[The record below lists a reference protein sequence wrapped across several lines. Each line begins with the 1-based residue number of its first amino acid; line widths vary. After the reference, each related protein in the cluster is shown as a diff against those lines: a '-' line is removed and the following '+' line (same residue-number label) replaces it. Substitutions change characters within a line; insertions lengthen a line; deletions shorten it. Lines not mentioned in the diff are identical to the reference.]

1 MKKHGLILLCST
13 VFLLC
18 SCGPRLTCNLHELVT
33 PPDARVAMVDK
44 MFPHRSMK
52 STDCFGHPVYVKTG
66 SWGQTQDE
74 YLYRLN
80 GVLYQKRTI
89 QYAKAN
95 RPIIRRN
102 DVPESPALTATEMQE
117 QFTIDPDIP
126 KEVWMQPV
134 GTQSVWIDGERQ
146 EYNEYACIPAKQ
158 FDFAKARKTRK
169 PARVSPLC
177 RLPIKDKAGTET
189 PLRLAAG
196 VPLMAIDVAAG
207 LLFFVTENTLL
218 ITAELI
224 SFPIDQTIY
233 IARRQP
239 QQYTGPAW
247 QPAP

>member
-52 STDCFGHPVYVKTG
+52 STDCFEDPVYVETG

-126 KEVWMQPV
+126 EEVWMQPV
-134 GTQSVWIDGERQ
+134 WIDGERP

-158 FDFAKARKTRK
+158 FDFAKARKIRK
-169 PARVSPLC
+169 LDTVFPLC

-196 VPLMAIDVAAG
+196 APLMAIDVAAG
-207 LLFFVTENTLL
+207 LLFFVTENALL

-224 SFPIDQTIY
+224 SFPIEHSIN
-233 IARRQP
+233 IAQQQQRQ
-239 QQYTGPAW
+239 QTGPAW
-247 QPAP
+247 QPAQ

>member
-13 VFLLC
+13 VFSLC

-52 STDCFGHPVYVKTG
+52 STDCFEDPVYVETG
-66 SWGQTQDE
+66 SWGHTQDE

-102 DVPESPALTATEMQE
+102 DVPESPALTAAEMQE

-126 KEVWMQPV
+126 EEVWMQPV
-134 GTQSVWIDGERQ
+134 GTQPAWIDGKRQ
-146 EYNEYACIPAKQ
+146 VYNEYACIPAKQ
-158 FDFAKARKTRK
+158 FDFAKARKIRK
-169 PARVSPLC
+169 PDTLFPLC
-177 RLPIKDKAGTET
+177 RLPLKDKAGTET

-196 VPLMAIDVAAG
+196 APLMAIDVAAG
-207 LLFFVTENTLL
+207 LLFFVTENALL

-224 SFPIDQTIY
+224 SLPIEHSIN
-233 IARRQP
+233 IAQQQQRQ
-239 QQYTGPAW
+239 QTGPAW
-247 QPAP
+247 QTAP

>member
-1 MKKHGLILLCST
+1 MKHGLILLCST
-13 VFLLC
+13 ATLLC
-18 SCGPRLTCNLHELVT
+18 SCGARITCNLHELVT

-52 STDCFGHPVYVKTG
+52 TTDCFEYSVYVETG
-66 SWGQTQDE
+66 SWGHTQDE

-102 DVPESPALTATEMQE
+102 DVPESPALTAAEMQE

-126 KEVWMQPV
+126 EEVWMQPV
-134 GTQSVWIDGERQ
+134 GTQPAWIDGKRQ
-146 EYNEYACIPAKQ
+146 VYNEYACIPAKQ
-158 FDFAKARKTRK
+158 FDFAKARKIRK
-169 PARVSPLC
+169 PDTLFPLC
-177 RLPIKDKAGTET
+177 RLPLKDKAGTET

-196 VPLMAIDVAAG
+196 APLMAIDVAAG
-207 LLFFVTENTLL
+207 LLFYVTENALL

-239 QQYTGPAW
+239 QQQTGPAW
-247 QPAP
+247 QPAQ

>member
-1 MKKHGLILLCST
+1 MKKHVLLLLCST

-18 SCGPRLTCNLHELVT
+18 SCGARLTCNLHELVS

-52 STDCFGHPVYVKTG
+52 STDCFGESVYVETG

-74 YLYRLN
+74 YLYQLN

-102 DVPESPALTATEMQE
+102 DVMESPALTAAEMQE

-126 KEVWMQPV
+126 EEVWMQPV
-134 GTQSVWIDGERQ
+134 WIDGKRR

-158 FDFAKARKTRK
+158 FDFAKAHKIRKTTT
-169 PARVSPLC
+169 AYPLC
-177 RLPIKDKAGTET
+177 NLPLKDKAGTET

-196 VPLMAIDVAAG
+196 APLMAIDVAAG
-207 LLFFVTENTLL
+207 LLFFVTENALL

-224 SFPIDQTIY
+224 SLPIDHTIN
-233 IARRQP
+233 IAQQQQRQ
-239 QQYTGPAW
+239 QTGPAW
-247 QPAP
+247 QPAQ